1 MPDWAKTQKN
11 KENSRN
17 VVPVLSLN
25 QSNGEL
31 GAGGESSTN
40 GRPDMPHKP
49 KKTGKKKQKKK
60 KKKKRTSQMRSPSS
74 VNGVG
79 DDQGPP
85 QHQLMFED
93 SFRWNRKNFDLPKRL
108 TAAEKAAKRE
118 EKARKQREATAIA
131 PADRAEALEQQVA
144 QLR

>member
-1 MPDWAKTQKN
+1 
-11 KENSRN
+11 
-17 VVPVLSLN
+17 
-25 QSNGEL
+25 
-31 GAGGESSTN
+31 
-40 GRPDMPHKP
+40 
-49 KKTGKKKQKKK
+49 
-60 KKKKRTSQMRSPSS
+60 MRSPSS

-131 PADRAEALEQQVA
+131 PADILNTMRVGQTISAGM
-144 QLR
+144 